1 LTDFSRLLARHA
13 SRRGLADH
21 KWSITTS
28 GGCEKS
34 TFGGPNPPIWCVAAL
49 ARCNHITLRT
59 APARMAGF
67 DSIKGVNNQ
76 FLWYYDTVRQVVHD
90 SHASL
95 RLLNKHAQALQSS
108 FINPLRHYDKS

>member
-1 LTDFSRLLARHA
+1 
-13 SRRGLADH
+13 
-21 KWSITTS
+21 
-28 GGCEKS
+28 
-34 TFGGPNPPIWCVAAL
+34 
-49 ARCNHITLRT
+49 
-59 APARMAGF
+59 MAGF